1 MSSSEIVG
9 LPCATT
15 FFDMSDGVNAKMKGD
30 LFPIKSQT
38 YSKGKTILVLFVFTR
53 NKFYFSVM
61 YSPENGFMK

>member
-38 YSKGKTILVLFVFTR
+38 YSKGKTMLVLMVFT
-53 NKFYFSVM
+53 
-61 YSPENGFMK
+61 